1 MKQHQ
6 SVFKR
11 HCQKV
16 CKPEVATSIKRIYQ
30 YFLLPWLVAI
40 LVVACNHASVPETQ
54 SSTNCRTVEHAA
66 GETCVPPSPQRLIA
80 LGPPTMADALSV
92 GIKPIGTV
100 FYFDETPPY
109 LEGKLDEIELI
120 GKIPEQPNLE
130 KTLTLNPDVI
140 IGVEGGAESIY
151 SQLSQIA
158 PTVLGRWK
166 GYPSWKDHFNFVAEV
181 LGKTEEAEKVWA
193 HYEQRVQELRAALDN
208 NYQDIAVSFVH
219 ICCGTIDIDF
229 KNSFNG
235 MILDDVGL
243 RRPPAQEVVIEG
255 GITSISEERLMDIDG
270 DILFVATTSKE
281 SEELLEE
288 LKQNPL
294 WSQLKAVKQGRVYAV
309 DYATWRGGNPLA
321 ADAVINDLF
330 KYLVEDTTAS

>member
-1 MKQHQ
+1 MMKQYR
-6 SVFKR
+6 SVFRKLR
-11 HCQKV
+11 QQV
-16 CKPEVATSIKRIYQ
+16 CKSKTAIGIKRIYQ

-40 LVVACNHASVPETQ
+40 LIVACNHASVPETQ
-54 SSTNCRTVEHAA
+54 SLTNCRTVEHVA
-66 GETCVPPSPQRLIA
+66 GETCVPLSPQRLIA

-109 LEGKLDEIELI
+109 LEGKLDGIELL

-140 IGVEGGAESIY
+140 IGVEGGAESVY

-158 PTVLGRWK
+158 PTVLGRWN

-181 LGKTEEAEKVWA
+181 LGKTEEAEKVWE
-193 HYEQRVQELRAALDN
+193 HYEQRIQELRVALGD
-208 NYQDIAVSFVH
+208 NYQDLEVSFVH

-243 RRPPAQEVVIEG
+243 RRPPAQSVVKEG

-270 DILFVATTSKE
+270 DILLVAVTSGK
-281 SEELLEE
+281 SEEILEQ
-288 LKQNPL
+288 LKQKPL
-294 WSQLKAVKQGRVYAV
+294 WNKLRAVQQGRVYPV
-309 DYATWRGGNPLA
+309 NYATWRGGNPLA
-321 ADAVINDLF
+321 ADAVIDDLF
-330 KYLVEDTTAS
+330 KYLVER